1 MARKQTKSDF
11 RRGTKQFMI
20 AELAE
25 RGLTKREA
33 FTELRPLVESQIR
46 PMVFTAN
53 VAGHR
58 EPKPMSEQLIEL
70 KNAIGRIYS
79 MLGRAKTS
87 DFDSEEIEFEDETET
102 ETIEEEISEEDGEEE
117 GTARPRAKGKVAL
130 QDSLREFLRRVRE
143 IRSFCEERA
152 RLSEAIDSI
161 SMRPAQAARKLIP
174 AGIPVDALLD
184 AMTMHWPKDVRRDA
198 GIRDFNFVALSQKIM
213 HERGITEIER
223 ADGSKEKPHKLFG
236 YALILAENRQPIML
250 VGPAG
255 TGKSHLAAQLADF
268 LGLAYGETPMSPG
281 ATRGDLLGRH
291 TIGGFISSEF
301 VELYGG
307 GGVFNFEEIDA
318 SDASMLIVL
327 NNALASNRLY
337 NSASGE
343 MVDKS
348 ENFVPMSTANTFGLG
363 ANREFTARERLDA
376 ATIDRWRMGR
386 MFVTLDESVEEAIL
400 GL

>member
-1 MARKQTKSDF
+1 MASSKNKSDF

-58 EPKPMSEQLIEL
+58 EAKPMSEQLIEL

-87 DFDSEEIEFEDETET
+87 DFDSEEIDLDTDETVT
-102 ETIEEEISEEDGEEE
+102 VEEEISEEEEE
-117 GTARPRAKGKVAL
+117 EEEKARPRAKGKVAL
-130 QDSLREFLRRVRE
+130 QDSLQEFLRRVRE

-198 GIRDFNFVALSQKIM
+198 GIRDFNFVSLSQKIM

-223 ADGSKEKPHKLFG
+223 SNGTKETPHKLFG
-236 YALILAENRQPIML
+236 YALVLAENRQPIIL

-255 TGKSHLAAQLADF
+255 TGKSHLAAQLADY

-386 MFVTLDESVEEAIL
+386 IFVTLDESVEESIL